1 MDNEICE
8 ARVGSSRHAAWVL
21 HVIRFGFGA
30 APVANIAHEF
40 RHGCGACGFCS
51 RDKHIDES
59 LIRAHETRILK
70 LMYPVLPAGLRD
82 TRPAPYRVPTAP
94 PRSVMNSRRLYCMGG
109 RVDDPLRHE
118 VFELAGLRVEAEGL
132 GVAALA
138 DEVIVSK

>member
-21 HVIRFGFGA
+21 HVIRFGLGA

-51 RDKHIDES
+51 RDEHIDES

-70 LMYPVLPAGLRD
+70 LMYLVLPAGKAILEGY
-82 TRPAPYRVPTAP
+82 PPGAIPGPYRATAQ
-94 PRSVMNSRRLYCMGG
+94 R
-109 RVDDPLRHE
+109 D
-118 VFELAGLRVEAEGL
+118 ELS
-132 GVAALA
+132 AL
-138 DEVIVSK
+138 ILHG